1 LQQEVRLV
9 IRCQSHLTAH
19 TPQRSEAAPGFEF
32 EVPSVPGTSAARTTL
47 IALLFVS
54 LLIGCFGLLPKA
66 QAVSPAPDADYPG
79 GNAAQR
85 LFIQRSLFCCL
96 LDPPDPVLAAPG

>member
-1 LQQEVRLV
+1 M

-66 QAVSPAPDADYPG
+66 QALVQIPDSILG
-79 GNAAQR
+79 R
-85 LFIQRSLFCCL
+85 
-96 LDPPDPVLAAPG
+96 